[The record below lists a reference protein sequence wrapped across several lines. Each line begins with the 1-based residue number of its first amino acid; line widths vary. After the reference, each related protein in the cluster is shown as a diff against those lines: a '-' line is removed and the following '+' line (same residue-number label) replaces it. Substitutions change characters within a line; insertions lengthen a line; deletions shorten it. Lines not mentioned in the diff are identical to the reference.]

1 MKNLYGLKK
10 YQAIASDLKEQLRQ
24 LSLENK
30 DETALKVLSQ
40 KL

>member
-10 YQAIASDLKEQLRQ
+10 YQAITEDLKEQLKQ
-24 LSLENK
+24 LSIENK

-40 KL
+40 RL